1 MGYQRE
7 NFQELFIGDLF
18 YIFLN
23 QVART
28 GTREHICPVR
38 VASPYPMEPGEAYA
52 EYFGVAPEC
61 RDEHGLTFASAD
73 AERPFLTA
81 NESLWQT
88 FEPEL
93 QRRLTKLGAA
103 APLADRVRMVL
114 LESLPSGES
123 SVDVVARRLGLTPR
137 TLQRR
142 LKPEGASFKDIV
154 RQTRE
159 QLARHYLTNTNLAY
173 GEISF
178 LIGFDEPSSF
188 FRAFREWTGG
198 TPESLRQASGH
209 GP

>member
-1 MGYQRE
+1 VIPTPLAAM
-7 NFQELFIGDLF
+7 EL
-18 YIFLN
+18 IFLT

-28 GTREHICPVR
+28 GTRERIRPVR
-38 VASPYPMEPGEAYA
+38 VTSPYPMEPRVAYT
-52 EYFGVAPEC
+52 EYFGVRPER
-61 RDEHGLTFASAD
+61 RDEHGVTFTAAD

-93 QRRLTKLGAA
+93 QRRLTKLDAA
-103 APLADRVRMVL
+103 APLADRVRTVL
-114 LESLPSGES
+114 LESLPSGEA

-142 LKPEGASFKDIV
+142 LKPEGTPFKEIV

-159 QLARHYLTNTNLAY
+159 RLARHYLANTTLAY

-188 FRAFREWTGG
+188 FRAFRDWTGT
-198 TPESLRQASGH
+198 TPESLRLAG
-209 GP
+209 G